1 MAKEEE
7 KRLSATKEAEEDAML
22 LAREN
27 LELAYLRKKN
37 EETRNRIEALKSGAR
52 GYTVDSEDK
61 QEKTKEIGGPTM
73 ALLRQAIE
81 AFPVEYPNYQNTP
94 PQKKNIKTWLISNFD
109 LGDKDRTSSVFATI
123 IKEHFGLIW

>member
-1 MAKEEE
+1 MEKAREGLLAK
-7 KRLSATKEAEEDAML
+7 KEAEEGAIK
-22 LAREN
+22 LAIQN
-27 LELAYLRKKN
+27 LQLAYLCKKN
-37 EETRNRIEALKSGAR
+37 EETLSRIEALNSYVS